1 MNAELGRR
9 AAFTLGALLVYRF
22 GAYIPLPGTD
32 VAALSKIAGYH
43 SRDIIFGLFD
53 LPSAGTARHLAIFAL
68 GITPYIAAAI
78 LIRIGCM
85 LWSRLRNLSAAGAP
99 GRDKIAAYTLYLTLI
114 LAAFQAYGLAHAIEG
129 VGGVVPEPGLVFELT
144 TVVSL
149 TAGTVFLVW
158 LCNQITARG
167 IGNGLVLIL
176 AVGLVV
182 EFPAVI
188 GFEFD
193 RGRQGIVSVD
203 KIAIAALL
211 AVAVT
216 VLIVLVEGA
225 RRAIPVE
232 FPQQSLGGRRIE
244 GRTSQLMLKINS
256 AGLIPVVLAG
266 WLIGIAIAGI
276 VVAGGAS
283 SPIIHELGH
292 GHPLFMAVF
301 GVLVVLL
308 TLFYTAFLIDPE
320 KASETLKTLGGTV
333 RGVTPGEPTADYIDN
348 VLSRVT
354 LFGAVYL
361 ALVFIVPE
369 LLIVYAGVPFYLG
382 GTAFLIVVCATLD
395 IGTQLRQEMQ
405 LRLGGYRR

>member
-1 MNAELGRR
+1 MTADLGRR
-9 AAFTLGALLVYRF
+9 AAFTLGALLVYRI

-32 VAALSKIAGYH
+32 VAAWAKITGYH
-43 SRDIIFGLFD
+43 SRDILFGLID

-68 GITPYIAAAI
+68 GITPYITAAI

-85 LWSRLRNLSAAGAP
+85 AWSRLGNLSAAGAR
-99 GRDKIAAYTLYLTLI
+99 GRDKIAIYTLYLTLI

-129 VGGVVPEPGLVFELT
+129 VRGLVPEPGLVFELT
-144 TVVSL
+144 TAVTL

-176 AVGLVV
+176 AVGLIVD
-182 EFPAVI
+182 FPAVVAV
-188 GFEFD
+188 ELD
-193 RGRQGIVSVD
+193 RARQGIVSMD
-203 KIAIAALL
+203 KVAVAALL

-216 VLIVLVEGA
+216 VLIVFVEGA

-232 FPQQSLGGRRIE
+232 FPEQSLGGHRIE
-244 GRTSQLMLKINS
+244 SRTSPLMLKINS

-266 WLIGIAIAGI
+266 WVIGIVIAGV
-276 VVAGGAS
+276 VVAGGGKSAV
-283 SPIIHELGH
+283 IRELGH
-292 GHPLFMAVF
+292 GHPLFMIVF

-320 KASETLKTLGGTV
+320 KASDTLKTFGGAV

-354 LFGAVYL
+354 LVGAVYL
-361 ALVFIVPE
+361 VLVFIVPE
-369 LLIVYAGVPFYLG
+369 LLIVYAGLPVYLG
-382 GTAFLIVVCATLD
+382 GAAFLIVICATMD
-395 IGTQLRQEMQ
+395 IGTQFRQNWQ
-405 LRLGGYRR
+405 LRLGG